1 MDAYLVAVI
10 ILLLLAIGDLIVG
23 VSNDAVNFLVSAVGS
38 RVAPRRVILGIA
50 AAGVFV
56 GAVFSSGM
64 MEVARKG
71 IFDPSFFSFADIM
84 VIFLAVMITDIL
96 LLDLYNSLGLPTSTT
111 VSIIFELLGAAVVI
125 GWLVIGR
132 GETDATSV
140 LELINQGKVV
150 EIIAGIFLSVALAFS
165 IGALVQW
172 ISRLLFTFHLDRRM
186 RRYGALFAGIAITFI
201 AYFMLVKGLKGS
213 ALASDELLGW
223 VKANTTMLM
232 ALVFVVVTL
241 AVFAL
246 QRTLGL
252 HPLKLVVLAGT
263 FTLAMAF
270 AGNDLVN
277 FVGVPI
283 TAFQSYELWKASG
296 VDAHGFMMDQL
307 AGQVRT
313 PTLLLLIAG
322 LVMTVTLWVSGK
334 ARKVTDTAVNLGRQ
348 GKGEEKFR
356 SHALARAIVRRAQ
369 WSNRIFSHVLGR
381 RNRILI
387 RMRFRNHGLLVDGG
401 PAFDLV
407 RASVNLMVASVL
419 IAIGTNLKLPLST
432 TYVSF
437 MVAMGA
443 SLADRAWGAESAEYR
458 VAGVLN
464 VIGGWLLTAVGAFVA
479 SGFVALLIHYG
490 GIWTAVVLF
499 LVAMVFLYLSHRPGH
514 THPLVRAGRRR

>member
-10 ILLLLAIGDLIVG
+10 ILLLLAIGDLVVG

-387 RMRFRNHGLLVDGG
+387 RMRFRNHGLLV
-401 PAFDLV
+401 
-407 RASVNLMVASVL
+407 
-419 IAIGTNLKLPLST
+419 
-432 TYVSF
+432 
-437 MVAMGA
+437 
-443 SLADRAWGAESAEYR
+443 
-458 VAGVLN
+458 
-464 VIGGWLLTAVGAFVA
+464 
-479 SGFVALLIHYG
+479 
-490 GIWTAVVLF
+490 
-499 LVAMVFLYLSHRPGH
+499 
-514 THPLVRAGRRR
+514 